1 VKLLKNKFFVT
12 VVAIAI
18 VLSVIPTVLS
28 ITGHTDILRTGI
40 SVVAKPFRAAFNWVA
55 DGVTGFGKYFSGVN
69 ALIEE
74 NERLRAELETYR
86 DAAARAELAEGENAW
101 LREQLGFADKYSEY
115 TMVDAKITGRS
126 SNNYS
131 ETFTLNRGSESGIT
145 VNMAVISPSGVV
157 GYIKEVGLGWS
168 RAVTLTDPTSA
179 VGVYTATGIYGTA
192 EGSVDHRKDGYFTM
206 SSQSKLDT
214 GEMLYS
220 TGYGNIYPEGLPVGS
235 VVSAEKDKYGRIY
248 TYKLKPAVDFDSVTG
263 VFVVTGKTVTSE
275 KPNVSEGADDVG

>member
-12 VVAIAI
+12 VVALAI

-28 ITGHTDILRTGI
+28 LTGHTDILRTGL

-55 DGVTGFGKYFSGVN
+55 DGITGFGEYFSGVD

-74 NERLRAELETYR
+74 NERLRAELEKYQ
-86 DAAARAELAEGENAW
+86 DDAARAELAEGENAW
-101 LREQLGFADKYSEY
+101 LREQLGFAAKYSEY

-131 ETFTLNRGSESGIT
+131 ETFTLNRGTESGIA
-145 VNMAVISPSGVV
+145 VNMAVITPAGVV

-179 VGVYTATGIYGTA
+179 VGVYTVAGIYGTV
-192 EGSVDHRKDGYFTM
+192 EGTVEYRSEGFCVMNSPSSVSDGTV
-206 SSQSKLDT
+206 
-214 GEMLYS
+214 LYS
-220 TGYGNIYPEGLPVGS
+220 SGYGNIYPAGLPVGT
-235 VVSAEKDKYGRIY
+235 VVSSEKDKYGHIY
-248 TYKLKPAVDFDSVTG
+248 TYKIEPAVDFDSITTVM
-263 VFVVTGKTVTSE
+263 VVTSRTVSAAPPESE
-275 KPNVSEGADDVG
+275 DDGSVG